1 MTLIVRN
8 KFFLPRSVLLHLIEG
23 FRIPKKQ
30 RRIKVR
36 KIWAMALCA
45 AMMGV
50 SLAGEAKD
58 LTNRLGVGVKSHKAL
73 DLPQLAAVYHLDSDI
88 SVAGGLGI
96 DTQKDAS
103 KFAFSAGV
111 RRVVF
116 KEDNMNF
123 YMGGS
128 AGIVNFEDAGEKE
141 SGFEL
146 NALFGGEFF
155 LTGLDSLAF
164 TFEGGVGV
172 ISADNVRF
180 RTIAD
185 GPFSAG
191 IVFYF

>member
-1 MTLIVRN
+1 ML
-8 KFFLPRSVLLHLIEG
+8 
-23 FRIPKKQ
+23 KK
-30 RRIKVR
+30 
-36 KIWAMALCA
+36 WALALCIFA
-45 AMMGV
+45 A
-50 SLAGEAKD
+50 AGQVEAKE
-58 LTNRLGVGVKSHKAL
+58 LVNRLGVGVKQNTSL
-73 DLPQLAAVYHLDSDI
+73 NLPELAAVYHSAPDI

-96 DTQKDAS
+96 DTQKDYS
-103 KFAFSAGV
+103 KFAFNAGV

-128 AGIVNFEDAGEKE
+128 LGVVNFETAGKKE

-146 NALFGGEFF
+146 NALFGAEFF
-155 LTGLDSLAF
+155 LAGLDSLAF

-185 GPFSAG
+185 GPFNAG
-191 IVFYF
+191 IIFYF

>member
-1 MTLIVRN
+1 ML
-8 KFFLPRSVLLHLIEG
+8 
-23 FRIPKKQ
+23 KKM
-30 RRIKVR
+30 
-36 KIWAMALCA
+36 AMAFCL
-45 AMMGV
+45 
-50 SLAGEAKD
+50 LAFAGQVEAKE
-58 LTNRLGVGVKSHKAL
+58 LTNRLGVGVKKNTSL
-73 DLPQLAAVYHLDSDI
+73 DLPELAAVYYPVSDI
-88 SVAGGLGI
+88 AFSGGLGI
-96 DTQKDAS
+96 DTQKDYS
-103 KFAFSAGV
+103 KFSFNAGV

-128 AGIVNFEDAGEKE
+128 LGLVNFETAGKKE

-155 LTGLDSLAF
+155 FTGLDSLAF

-185 GPFSAG
+185 GPFNAG
-191 IVFYF
+191 IIFYF

>member
-1 MTLIVRN
+1 MLKKMAVTL
-8 KFFLPRSVLLHLIEG
+8 S
-23 FRIPKKQ
+23 
-30 RRIKVR
+30 
-36 KIWAMALCA
+36 LCLVA
-45 AMMGV
+45 
-50 SLAGEAKD
+50 LAGSVEAKE
-58 LTNRLGVGVKSHKAL
+58 LSNRLGVGVKKNTSL
-73 DLPQLAAVYHLDSDI
+73 DLPELAAVYHFAPDL
-88 SVAGGLGI
+88 SVTGGLGI
-96 DTQKDAS
+96 DTQKDYS
-103 KFAFSAGV
+103 KFSFNAGV

-128 AGIVNFEDAGEKE
+128 VGLVNFETAGDKE

-155 LTGLDSLAF
+155 FTGLDSLAF

-185 GPFSAG
+185 GPFNAG
-191 IVFYF
+191 IIFYF

>member
-1 MTLIVRN
+1 ML
-8 KFFLPRSVLLHLIEG
+8 
-23 FRIPKKQ
+23 KKMA
-30 RRIKVR
+30 V
-36 KIWAMALCA
+36 ALSFCLMAL
-45 AMMGV
+45 
-50 SLAGEAKD
+50 AGSVEAKE
-58 LTNRLGVGVKSHKAL
+58 LSNRLGVGVKKNTSL
-73 DLPQLAAVYHLDSDI
+73 DLPELAAVYHFAPDL
-88 SVAGGLGI
+88 SVTGGLGI
-96 DTQKDAS
+96 DTQKDYS
-103 KFAFSAGV
+103 KFSFNAGV

-128 AGIVNFEDAGEKE
+128 VGLVNFETAGDKE

-155 LTGLDSLAF
+155 FTGLDSLAF

-185 GPFSAG
+185 GPFNAG
-191 IVFYF
+191 IIFYF

>member
-1 MTLIVRN
+1 MLKKMAIT
-8 KFFLPRSVLLHLIEG
+8 FCLLA
-23 FRIPKKQ
+23 F
-30 RRIKVR
+30 
-36 KIWAMALCA
+36 
-45 AMMGV
+45 
-50 SLAGEAKD
+50 AGQVEAKE
-58 LTNRLGVGVKSHKAL
+58 LTNRLGVGVKKNTSL
-73 DLPQLAAVYHLDSDI
+73 DLPELAAVYYPVSDI
-88 SVAGGLGI
+88 AFSGGLGI
-96 DTQKDAS
+96 DTQKDYS
-103 KFAFSAGV
+103 KFSFNAGV

-128 AGIVNFEDAGEKE
+128 LGLVNFETAGKKE

-155 LTGLDSLAF
+155 FTGLDSLAF

-185 GPFSAG
+185 GPFNAG
-191 IVFYF
+191 IIFYF

>member
-1 MTLIVRN
+1 MLKNVA
-8 KFFLPRSVLLHLIEG
+8 L
-23 FRIPKKQ
+23 
-30 RRIKVR
+30 
-36 KIWAMALCA
+36 ALCLVT
-45 AMMGV
+45 MSFVMPV
-50 SLAGEAKD
+50 QAKE
-58 LTNRLGVGVKSHKAL
+58 LTNRLGVGVKSHTAL
-73 DLPQLAAVYHLDSDI
+73 NLPQLAAVYYLAPDL

-96 DTQKDAS
+96 DTQKDES
-103 KFAFSAGV
+103 KFAFSAGL

-128 AGIVNFEDAGEKE
+128 VGVLNYETAGEKE

-155 LTGLDSLAF
+155 FTGLDSLAF

-172 ISADNVRF
+172 ISVDEVRF
-180 RTIAD
+180 RTIGD